1 MSRSIKS
8 RSAEQCR
15 SHHLKFL
22 SLHHI
27 DLNYESRDYARS
39 ARVLIKTRREV
50 EQVQLVRASEVVTY
64 KWHNQ
69 NRFCFVVDEKN
80 IPAYTLTIT

>member
-1 MSRSIKS
+1 
-8 RSAEQCR
+8 
-15 SHHLKFL
+15 
-22 SLHHI
+22 
-27 DLNYESRDYARS
+27 
-39 ARVLIKTRREV
+39 
-50 EQVQLVRASEVVTY
+50 VQLVRASEVVTY